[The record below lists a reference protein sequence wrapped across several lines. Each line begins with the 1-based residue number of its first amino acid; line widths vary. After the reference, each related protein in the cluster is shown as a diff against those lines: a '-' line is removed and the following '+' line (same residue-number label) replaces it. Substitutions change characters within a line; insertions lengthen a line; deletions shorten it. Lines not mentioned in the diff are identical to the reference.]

1 MAQISLRVNDDV
13 KRNAEQVCA
22 DIGLSVSAAINIFLK
37 KLGRERRMPF
47 DLSVDPFYSESN
59 MLYLEQ
65 KIAEYKAGKLNFT
78 EHKLIEE

>member
-37 KLGRERRMPF
+37 KMKG
-47 DLSVDPFYSESN
+47 
-59 MLYLEQ
+59 
-65 KIAEYKAGKLNFT
+65 
-78 EHKLIEE
+78 